1 MKIERK
7 KFARITGVLSVI
19 AILSVLVLFNSRNK
33 MYLTEVKEVAAEK
46 EDKIVDVE
54 DENSLSTL
62 LSALPKDIINDK
74 KEQDR
79 IKAIEVAKAAAR
91 KKAEEEKKK
100 KIVYDGLTMD
110 QLSHKLDKSL
120 KSTLKGQGRTFAKY
134 SVQLGIDPY
143 MAVAIVLHETGC
155 SWNCSKLVRTCY
167 NVGGMKGSPGCGGG
181 SYQRFSNLDQGIK
194 AFMYN
199 LYNNYYKY
207 GLKTPE
213 QINPKYASS
222 KTWAT
227 KIRQYMRQIKNR

>member
-1 MKIERK
+1 MKTKRNKI
-7 KFARITGVLSVI
+7 ARVTGVLSVI
-19 AILSVLVLFNSRNK
+19 AILSMLVLFNTRNK
-33 MYLTEVKEVAAEK
+33 MYLTEAKKVESEK
-46 EDKIVDVE
+46 QDTIVDVE
-54 DENSLSTL
+54 DETSLSML
-62 LSALPKDIINDK
+62 LMSLSKDIINDK
-74 KEQDR
+74 KEQER
-79 IKAIEVAKAAAR
+79 IEAEKEAQR
-91 KKAEEEKKK
+91 KKEELEKRK

-110 QLSHKLDKSL
+110 QLSKKLDRNL

-155 SWNCSKLVRTCY
+155 SWNCSNLVKTCY

-181 SYQRFSNLDQGIK
+181 SYQKFSNLDAGIK

-213 QINPKYASS
+213 QINAKYAAS
-222 KTWAT
+222 KSWAT
-227 KIRQYMRQIKNR
+227 KIRQYMRKIKNS